1 MFVSVQEYFFKDFF
15 IIFAALCGLVVLI
28 FIQLK
33 NLGLRFKPQ
42 GRRLDDFN
50 KIDPFLSNIEL
61 SNINFHLSS
70 CFVSES
76 FKILVE
82 EANIIWYISIFNKF
96 EIELE
101 NKSTKIKDYLWYNFS
116 NSNLN
121 TEKIINP
128 IFRKIVHKYGKK
140 FGSEKSIEF
149 INEKILNCQ
158 LYSWLRN
165 ETHLHKVIFI
175 FIEECFLIAK
185 EVKLK
190 PSLKFVF
197 SDALCLEIS
206 MPYHETI
213 LLFEHDFKDLY
224 AVDFVVEDNMIKI
237 ILWLAFSEKNIPET
251 CFEGYSHFHI
261 HSEEEKLAS

>member
-33 NLGLRFKPQ
+33 NLGVRFKPR

-50 KIDPFLSNIEL
+50 KIDSVLSKIEFTNVHFDL
-61 SNINFHLSS
+61 SQCS
-70 CFVSES
+70 VSQS
-76 FKILVE
+76 FKVLVE
-82 EANIIWYISIFNKF
+82 EANIIWYISMFNKF

-121 TEKIINP
+121 TEKIIYP
-128 IFRKIVHKYGKK
+128 IFRKVVYKYGKK
-140 FGSEKSIEF
+140 FGSEKSMEF
-149 INEKILNCQ
+149 INQKVLNCQ
-158 LYSWLRN
+158 LYSWLKN
-165 ETHLHKVIFI
+165 ESHLHKVIFT
-175 FIEECFLIAK
+175 FIDECFLIAK
-185 EVKLK
+185 EVQLK
-190 PSLKFVF
+190 PTLQFVF

-206 MPYHETI
+206 IPYHETV
-213 LLFEHDFKDLY
+213 LLFEQDFKGLY
-224 AVDFVVEDNMIKI
+224 AVDFVVEDNLIKI